1 MKISEN
7 FYKALEKSVLFLLF
21 YKSNLWWV
29 SGKNGLGRKPPPENF
44 SQENCY
50 PEKCPPPP
58 LFAPVK
64 IVLQLFLFKFFIV
77 TSFKGV
83 SSTLAL
89 SIMDLLLDSILDV
102 AVVVDLPL
110 PLRFASNKLVEFIR
124 YRFSKAYISNNY
136 RKDVISNE

>member
-1 MKISEN
+1 MGLRKKWSWTKTSPGKFFPGE
-7 FYKALEKSVLFLLF
+7 LLP
-21 YKSNLWWV
+21 
-29 SGKNGLGRKPPPENF
+29 GKM
-44 SQENCY
+44 
-50 PEKCPPPP
+50 PPPP

>member
-1 MKISEN
+1 MFCFCFFIKVICDGS
-7 FYKALEKSVLFLLF
+7 
-21 YKSNLWWV
+21 
-29 SGKNGLGRKPPPENF
+29 
-44 SQENCY
+44 
-50 PEKCPPPP
+50 PEKMVLDENLPRKIFPRRIATRKNAPPP